1 MSYLHSYC
9 GAPGVRRLY
18 ITLIV
23 STFPNLSEGP
33 LSLPSLKVR
42 LYYNADFSTV
52 NRRVLMFTKEAQ
64 SVHKICNK
72 LPVYLSFREN
82 SHISAILAFDFGRRH
97 GYNNLQNMPTRS

>member
-52 NRRVLMFTKEAQ
+52 NR
-64 SVHKICNK
+64 
-72 LPVYLSFREN
+72 
-82 SHISAILAFDFGRRH
+82 
-97 GYNNLQNMPTRS
+97 